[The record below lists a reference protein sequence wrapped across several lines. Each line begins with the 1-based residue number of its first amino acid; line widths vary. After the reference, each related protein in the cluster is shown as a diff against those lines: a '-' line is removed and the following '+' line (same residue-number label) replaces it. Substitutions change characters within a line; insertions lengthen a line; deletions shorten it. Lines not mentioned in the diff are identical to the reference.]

1 MNDIGAKLKQAREE
15 KGFSLNDVAQSTR
28 INKKYLEELEEG
40 KPISMPELYVQSFIK
55 DYAAFVGVELH
66 EQSTA
71 NKQEQQPTGRITSTV
86 SSQVTTTNLPGS
98 SAMKYPEILKPK
110 RSHQFRILFIITFI
124 VLTAFIGL
132 LYWKGTLSENPS
144 VQEVRFS
151 DVMNEWETKHETDS
165 VATPFLSDSTDS
177 SFALDSLVLEGAALE
192 SVWVRVVIDGAEIK
206 EQTLP
211 PLGRIRC
218 EGRQYFEFSTD
229 NARGIILTFN
239 GERIGILSQM
249 KKPMWNVTIAPSTL
263 EKLQTIA
270 GRKQ

>member
-15 KGFSLNDVAQSTR
+15 KGCSLDDVAQSTR
-28 INKKYLEELEEG
+28 INKKYLEALEDG
-40 KPISMPELYVQSFIK
+40 KPIALPELYIQSFIK
-55 DYAAFVGVELH
+55 DYAEFVGVELH
-66 EQSTA
+66 EQSTTG
-71 NKQEQQPTGRITSTV
+71 KQEQPSGRISSTV

-110 RSHQFRILFIITFI
+110 RSHQFRILFLITVVI
-124 VLTAFIGL
+124 LVSFIGL
-132 LYWKGTLSENPS
+132 LYWKNSISESPS
-144 VQEVRFS
+144 VQEVRFA
-151 DVMNEWETKHETDS
+151 DVVNEWETKQVSDS
-165 VATPFLSDSTDS
+165 VASPFLSDSTDT
-177 SFALDSLVLEGAALE
+177 SFALDSLVLEGSAVE
-192 SVWVRVVIDGAEIK
+192 SVWVRIVIDGAEIK

-218 EGRQYFEFSTD
+218 EGRQYFELSTD

-263 EKLQTIA
+263 DKLQKIA
-270 GRKQ
+270 GGKQ